1 MPYQVGA
8 DLGATYTAAAVSVG
22 GRAEPPEIV
31 PLALRSPFVPSV
43 VFAEPDGTLLVGEPA
58 EQRALTDPS
67 RLARQFKRRIGD
79 GTPLQVGGVA
89 VAAEELAARVVAH
102 VLDIVSTRLG
112 GGADRVAVTH
122 PAGWGPHRLTSLRAA
137 LAEHGLG
144 SALLLSE
151 PQAAAIAHASREPLE
166 PGAAVA
172 VYDLG
177 GGGFT
182 AAVVRKV
189 AADQFV
195 LVGQP
200 EELDLSGLDLDEV
213 VFDHVRSAVGPAW
226 DALDPTDPGVL
237 AAVTRLRRGC
247 VAAKEALSADTDV
260 LVPVRLPGVD
270 TQVRLGRAEFEEM
283 IRPAVAETVE
293 ALHRALASAGTSS
306 DELAAV
312 LLVGGSARIPLVTQE
327 VSAQLGR
334 PVSASTDPKGIIAM
348 GAALAARGPE
358 PEPATGTL
366 PLPVGSVLAGE
377 EATAPPAGQD
387 TVAPTWTRPVLP
399 VGPPGTSAGDSWRR
413 LVRPVVTAA
422 ALIALLFAGGMALAN
437 RDGSGGGGDRT
448 TTPPATVSSTTTPS
462 TTAPPTTAPPS
473 GAPPTGGPRAT
484 ESRTTSPPT
493 TSPSTTSPSTT
504 SPPTTVPPTTVPP
517 TTVPPTTSPPTTVS
531 RTTPPPTSVPPPT
544 TTPPAT
550 TTLQI
555 TPLPPTSSPTAASTG
570 STTPGASEAA
580 GATTVRTP

>member
-8 DLGATYTAAAVSVG
+8 DLGATYTAAAVSVV
-22 GRAEPPEIV
+22 GRAGPPEIV

-43 VFAEPDGTLLVGEPA
+43 VFADLDGTLLVGEPA

-79 GTPLQVGGVA
+79 GTPLHIGGVA

-102 VLDIVSTRLG
+102 VLEIVSTRLG
-112 GGADRVAVTH
+112 SGADRVAVTH
-122 PAGWGPHRLTSLRAA
+122 PAGWGPHRLMSLRAA
-137 LAEHGLG
+137 LTGHGLS

-151 PQAAAIAHASREPLE
+151 PQAAVIAYASREPLE

-182 AAVVRKV
+182 AAVVRKA
-189 AADQFV
+189 AADQLV

-200 EELDLSGLDLDEV
+200 EELELSSLDLDEV

-226 DALDPTDPGVL
+226 DALDPTDPDVL
-237 AAVTRLRRGC
+237 AAVARLRRGC
-247 VAAKEALSADTDV
+247 VEAKEALSADTEV
-260 LVPVRLPGVD
+260 MVPVLLPGVD

-293 ALHRALASAGTSS
+293 ALHRALASAGTSP

-312 LLVGGSARIPLVTQE
+312 LLVGGSARIPLITQE

-334 PVSASTDPKGIIAM
+334 PVSVSMDPKGIIAM

-366 PLPVGSVLAGE
+366 PLPVGSVPVGE
-377 EATAPPAGQD
+377 EGDAPP
-387 TVAPTWTRPVLP
+387 WTRPVLP
-399 VGPPGTSAGDSWRR
+399 VGPPSTRTGDSWRR
-413 LVRPVVTAA
+413 LVRPVATTA
-422 ALIALLFAGGMALAN
+422 ALIALLFAGGMAVAN
-437 RDGSGGGGDRT
+437 RDSSGDGSDRT
-448 TTPPATVSSTTTPS
+448 TVPPTTTPS
-462 TTAPPTTAPPS
+462 TTAPSTIVPPTTVPPTTAPPT
-473 GAPPTGGPRAT
+473 GAPPTGRLPAT
-484 ESRTTSPPT
+484 VSRTTSPPT
-493 TSPSTTSPSTT
+493 TSP
-504 SPPTTVPPTTVPP
+504 PTTVPRTASPP
-517 TTVPPTTSPPTTVS
+517 TSSPATASRTTSRPTTSRPATSPA
-531 RTTPPPTSVPPPT
+531 TPIPPPT

-550 TTLQI
+550 TPLRI
-555 TPLPPTSSPTAASTG
+555 TPPPTTSSPTAASTG
-570 STTPGASEAA
+570 STTPGASQAA